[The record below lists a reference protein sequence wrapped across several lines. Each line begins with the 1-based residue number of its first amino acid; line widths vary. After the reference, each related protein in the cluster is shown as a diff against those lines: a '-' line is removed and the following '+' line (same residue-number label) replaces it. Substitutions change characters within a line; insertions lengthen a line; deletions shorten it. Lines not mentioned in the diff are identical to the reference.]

1 ISMIDNQTK
10 EHIKALL
17 QNYLEGKGININK
30 PFHCLNP
37 EHDDR
42 NPSMSYDPKRNR
54 VKCFSCE
61 KDADNFALIELEYD
75 ITNFKEQ
82 YNKALELL
90 DIEAEP
96 LKVDAMQGEQY
107 ENNHNLKPDYE
118 AFFQSAIEN
127 INNTDYAH

>member
-1 ISMIDNQTK
+1 
-10 EHIKALL
+10 
-17 QNYLEGKGININK
+17 
-30 PFHCLNP
+30 
-37 EHDDR
+37 
-42 NPSMSYDPKRNR
+42 
-54 VKCFSCE
+54 
-61 KDADNFALIELEYD
+61 LIGLEYD

-107 ENNHNLKPDYE
+107 ENNHSLKTNYE

-127 INNTDYAH
+127 INNTNYAHKRGLSDEIIKTYKLGYVEEWQHPKLVKEGKNPPKTPRLIIPKDPFSYLARDTRNIDEIPQEQ